1 MDLTADSLS
10 TFFPSYL
17 TEERKKGL
25 LSALKQ
31 LPLQK
36 PYYATLSDPE
46 PLQGDGWS
54 GLQILRFEDA
64 SRTRIMGIVIT
75 NSCDLAADNFRL
87 VPSKLIFA
95 PLISLSGYL
104 SVLERGGVAKNRIV
118 QHADDIR
125 AQAVN
130 SLFFLP
136 AKNDLAEDHVALLFD
151 LYTIPTAAF
160 IQDEAKRRVFR
171 LSDIGFYLF
180 VFKLSIHFCR
190 LHENI
195 DRSLMVQ

>member
-1 MDLTADSLS
+1 MDLPADSLS
-10 TFFPSYL
+10 TFFPYYF
-17 TEERKKGL
+17 TEERKRGL

-36 PYYATLSDPE
+36 PYYAKLADPE

-64 SRTRIMGIVIT
+64 ARTRITGIVIT
-75 NSCDLAADNFRL
+75 NSCDLTADNARL
-87 VPSKLIFA
+87 VPSKLTFA
-95 PLISLSGYL
+95 PLIPLSGYL
-104 SVLERGGVAKNRIV
+104 SVLERGGVTKERIL
-118 QHADDIR
+118 QHAGDIR

-130 SLFFLP
+130 SMFYLP
-136 AKNDLAEDHVALLFD
+136 STHDLIEEHVALLFD
-151 LYTIPTAAF
+151 LHTVPTQAF
-160 IQDEAKRRVFR
+160 EQDDGKRRVFS

-180 VFKLSIHFCR
+180 VFKLSVHFCR

-195 DRSLMVQ
+195 DRSESV